1 MQRELLKHESTVREL
16 QNTGNAK
23 AFGFEDA
30 SNQAQL
36 RRLVCALDISSAGLR
51 AHIQSLNR
59 ALLGDTSKH
68 DKNEETV
75 SFWVLFP
82 AGFAVFVVGWLVI
95 HVRKIGIL

>member
-16 QNTGNAK
+16 QGTGNAK

-51 AHIQSLNR
+51 GRIRSLNR

-68 DKNEETV
+68 TEKEETV
-75 SFWVLFP
+75 SFRVLLSV
-82 AGFAVFVVGWLVI
+82 GFTVFAVGWLI
-95 HVRKIGIL
+95 IRVRKIGIL